1 MTLGSWNAWGTFP
14 LLLRAT
20 SRLWWRSSQSADLLA
35 AGGTILVSLQIFT
48 VLIFLP
54 LLRQAPDFGRVC
66 VANSACR
73 SFFRKDRNCKNM
85 TNLSLLGLTVV
96 MAITSVNSMNLFG
109 LDSVGVNFCCAE
121 GEKLVVRKVHK
132 VKRAECVEGGEEEK
146 GASLEGKQ
154 VWVGG
159 EEDGELKT
167 LKMLEVRTTSTL
179 DLMLLVN
186 AALDLNDISA

>member
-1 MTLGSWNAWGTFP
+1 
-14 LLLRAT
+14 
-20 SRLWWRSSQSADLLA
+20 
-35 AGGTILVSLQIFT
+35 
-48 VLIFLP
+48 
-54 LLRQAPDFGRVC
+54 
-66 VANSACR
+66 
-73 SFFRKDRNCKNM
+73 M
-85 TNLSLLGLTVV
+85 TNRPLLGLTVV
-96 MAITSVNSMNLFG
+96 MAITFVNSMNLFG

-132 VKRAECVEGGEEEK
+132 VKRAECVEGGEEDK

-167 LKMLEVRTTSTL
+167 LKMLEVRTAGSL

-186 AALDLNDISA
+186 AALDLLDISA

>member
-1 MTLGSWNAWGTFP
+1 MAN
-14 LLLRAT
+14 
-20 SRLWWRSSQSADLLA
+20 
-35 AGGTILVSLQIFT
+35 
-48 VLIFLP
+48 LP
-54 LLRQAPDFGRVC
+54 
-66 VANSACR
+66 
-73 SFFRKDRNCKNM
+73 
-85 TNLSLLGLTVV
+85 LLGLTVV

-132 VKRAECVEGGEEEK
+132 VKRAECVGGGEEDK

-167 LKMLEVRTTSTL
+167 LKMLEVRTTGSW
-179 DLMLLVN
+179 DLMILVN
-186 AALDLNDISA
+186 AALDLPDFSAR

>member
-1 MTLGSWNAWGTFP
+1 MTLGNWNAWGSFP
-14 LLLRAT
+14 LLHRAT
-20 SRLWWRSSQSADLLA
+20 SRLCWRSSQSADLLA
-35 AGGTILVSLQIFT
+35 AGGTSGLFADLDRAYIPAPLKAGTRLWQSLSCEFSLHI
-48 VLIFLP
+48 
-54 LLRQAPDFGRVC
+54 
-66 VANSACR
+66 
-73 SFFRKDRNCKNM
+73 FFRKDRNCKNM
-85 TNLSLLGLTVV
+85 TNLPLLGLTVV

-132 VKRAECVEGGEEEK
+132 LKRAECVGGGEEDK

-167 LKMLEVRTTSTL
+167 LKM
-179 DLMLLVN
+179 
-186 AALDLNDISA
+186 